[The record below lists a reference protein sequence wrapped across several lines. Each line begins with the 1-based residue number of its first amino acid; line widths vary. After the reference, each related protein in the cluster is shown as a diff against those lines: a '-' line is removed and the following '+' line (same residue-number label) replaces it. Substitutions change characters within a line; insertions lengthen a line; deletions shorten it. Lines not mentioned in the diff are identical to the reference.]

1 MINILNNFLKKA
13 FIYILYISIAI
24 ISIVMIKV
32 KYNQGDWQYP
42 FNIFTDA
49 TLGAALLLFS
59 LVGILFELYIS
70 KKLSLI
76 LSKTKILISRF
87 RFELVVLCIYILLF
101 YLTFKFSLMV
111 NLIVVGIVLISRV
124 IYIGIKEKEKI
135 YFFVPI
141 VIIVIL
147 INTSWVF
154 PPAEFDSSV
163 QNFEIILFTILM
175 IVSIYGLIIY
185 IIYIVIR
192 AVIIKESILKKI
204 IIFLHIF
211 LLIISFDALQNQTWF
226 HCSNFNNNCEI
237 VYNNLFNYVILL
249 IYMIDYTIMI
259 LKSLIHS
266 RKVLNKN
273 S

>member
-13 FIYILYISIAI
+13 FIYILYSSIAI
-24 ISIVMIKV
+24 SSIVLIKV

-87 RFELVVLCIYILLF
+87 RFELTVLCIYILLF
-101 YLTFKFSLMV
+101 FLTFKFSFLV

-147 INTSWVF
+147 INTSRIF
-154 PPAEFDSSV
+154 PTAEIDSSV
-163 QNFEIILFTILM
+163 QNFETILFTLLTM
-175 IVSIYGLIIY
+175 VSIYGLIIY
-185 IIYIVIR
+185 INYIVIR
-192 AVIIKESILKKI
+192 AIIIKKNILKKI

-211 LLIISFDALQNQTWF
+211 LLVISFDALHRQTSF
-226 HCSNFNNNCEI
+226 HCSSFNNNCEDD
-237 VYNNLFNYVILL
+237 NSFNYVILM

-259 LKSLIHS
+259 LKKFIHS